1 MNKALSR
8 RFFLVIVGMTLAGSV
23 GAKIVFDPS
32 NFGQNAVTAA
42 KAVRTEINTA
52 TAAIQSVQQTIE
64 LIKSTTSIDGLAR
77 LAGLDKELR
86 LYRDLVNTNQQ
97 LVSAVDQS
105 RNLYQNL
112 SAQYGASDFSW
123 KAFLDGRARVDVTY
137 AESLLNQYEAVN
149 RAIESTN
156 SRREAILQQAQTV
169 SGQLGATQTVSAQV
183 DILIGQNQ
191 QIMGL
196 LATQIANDPAK
207 QKHDAGMKQR
217 LGAREYD
224 DYQRRLE
231 RTVNRFGSR

>member
-8 RFFLVIVGMTLAGSV
+8 KFVLAIVGVMLAGSA

-42 KAVRTEINTA
+42 KAVRTETNTA

-64 LIKSTTSIDGLAR
+64 LVKSTTSIDGLAR

-86 LYRDLVNTNQQ
+86 LYRDLVNTNRQ
-97 LVSAVDQS
+97 LVIAVDQT
-105 RNLYQNL
+105 RHLYDNLN
-112 SAQYGASDFSW
+112 AQYGASDFSW
-123 KAFLDGRARVDVTY
+123 KAFLDGRARVDATY
-137 AESLLNQYEAVN
+137 AELLLNQYEAVN

-169 SGQLGATQTVSAQV
+169 SGQLGATQTVSAQI

-207 QKHDAGMKQR
+207 QKQDAGMKQR
-217 LGAREYD
+217 IGAREYD
-224 DYQRRLE
+224 EYQRRLE
-231 RTVNRFGSR
+231 ATVNRFGSR